1 VGEPFSE
8 ENYGIGYPKDAEG
21 MCEFLN
27 ETIEG
32 SFEDGTWDEAFEATL
47 GESGVET
54 PEHPTVNP
62 CP

>member
-1 VGEPFSE
+1 
-8 ENYGIGYPKDAEG
+8 